1 MAVLAE
7 ATLPHASSGSL
18 QISTNL
24 AALVNPAVPERNR
37 AESLLAVIADPI
49 YSSDDSRLGGMP
61 LAAPASNEFLTRGAS
76 HLERMRRLPAA
87 AAEAESIVALAGN
100 GVALRLEGAAA
111 SRQRVGTAGLERY
124 RIVHF
129 ATHAIADTQDPA
141 LALLALSRFDANGQ
155 RIEGELRALD
165 IAQMR
170 ISADLVALSACDTAV
185 GREIAGEAPL
195 GLSQAFLRSGAKAVL
210 ATLWQV
216 PDTSTALLMQE
227 FYRELL
233 LNTRT
238 PAAALALAQ
247 NRVRGR
253 ARWSDPYYWAGFQLT
268 SNSPIEFNN
277 QT

>member
-1 MAVLAE
+1 
-7 ATLPHASSGSL
+7 
-18 QISTNL
+18 
-24 AALVNPAVPERNR
+24 
-37 AESLLAVIADPI
+37 
-49 YSSDDSRLGGMP
+49 
-61 LAAPASNEFLTRGAS
+61 
-76 HLERMRRLPAA
+76 MRRLPAA

-170 ISADLVALSACDTAV
+170 ISADLVVLSACDTAV